1 MNLIKP
7 LLLSGL
13 SLTLLACSQ
22 TTSIPSQYY
31 ALGADDLAMTV
42 VDSNTTA
49 TLVLKPVELP
59 DYLNST
65 GVVMQL
71 NDNQVHIA
79 EQHLWA
85 GSLNQQLD
93 NLALESMT
101 LQFPRATVVES
112 AQFYPEA
119 GAQYWILSV
128 SVNRFQGRLEGTA
141 VSSGR
146 WQLIDPDGKLVR
158 DELFN
163 YQLPVIT
170 KDYPEVIEKLKEN
183 WIKFNQSVALQV
195 RQAIQQRENR

>member
-1 MNLIKP
+1 MKSIKP
-7 LLLSGL
+7 VLLTCL
-13 SLTLLACSQ
+13 SLTLFACSQ
-22 TTSIPSQYY
+22 TPNISSQYY
-31 ALGADDLAMTV
+31 ALGADDLAMAV
-42 VDSNTTA
+42 VDSNTKA
-49 TLVLKPVELP
+49 TLVLKPVDLP

-85 GSLNQQLD
+85 GTLNQQLD
-93 NLALESMT
+93 SLALESMT

-119 GAQYWILSV
+119 GAKYWILSV
-128 SVNRFQGRLEGTA
+128 SLNRFQGRLEGTA

-146 WQLIDPDGKLVR
+146 WQLIAPNGKLAR
-158 DELFN
+158 DEVFN
-163 YQLPVIT
+163 YQLPVIS

-183 WIKFNQSVALQV
+183 WLKLNQDIAVQV
-195 RQAIQQRENR
+195 RQAIQQDTDI